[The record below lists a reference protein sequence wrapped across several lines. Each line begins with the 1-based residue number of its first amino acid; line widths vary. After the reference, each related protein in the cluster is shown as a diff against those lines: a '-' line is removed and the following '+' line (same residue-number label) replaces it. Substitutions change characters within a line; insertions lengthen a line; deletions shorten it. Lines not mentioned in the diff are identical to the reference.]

1 MEELNSDKNQPK
13 VIHGNIVDVIHSEIY
28 PALIFIR
35 NGIITEI
42 IQEERGKFDTYI
54 IPGFIDSHIHTESSM
69 LPPAEFGRIAAVHG
83 TIAVISDPHEIAN
96 VSGMNGIEYI
106 LQNAKNSPIKTY
118 FAAPSCVP
126 ATNMETSGALL
137 TANNIETLL
146 KNEEIKS
153 LGEVMNIPAVLAEE
167 KHIIKKIKLTHK
179 YSKIVDGHAPS
190 LSGAKLD
197 KYIEK
202 GISTDH
208 ESAFYDEALEKIS
221 KNMKIQIR
229 EGSAAKNFDNLMKL
243 IDTHP
248 DNCMLCSDDKH
259 PDDLVKGHINLMV
272 KKAVNSGIDV
282 MKVLKVASVNPA
294 KHYNL
299 DTGLLRIGDAADF
312 LEVDNLTDFNI
323 LKTYINGEIVAEKG
337 EALTK
342 HKQPD
347 AIVNNFKARKIEK
360 KALKIP
366 YQEGNLKVIEI
377 TDGELLTKQ
386 ILVEAKEENGSVAI
400 DLENDILK
408 IAVLN
413 RYQEAKPAIGFIKN
427 FGLKKGAIASS
438 IAHDSH
444 NIIAVGTTDEDLC
457 NAINIIVAH
466 KGGICAVAG
475 EKGKILPLPI
485 AGLMSDKDYH
495 TVATEYTAINKI
507 VKYFGSPLKAPFMTL
522 SFMGLLVIPE
532 LKISDKGLFDV
543 TNFKFTNIFE

>member
-146 KNEEIKS
+146 KKEEFKS

-167 KHIIKKIKLTHK
+167 KHIIKKIKLAHK

-190 LSGAKLD
+190 LSGADLK
-197 KYIEK
+197 KYIDK

-208 ESAFYDEALEKIS
+208 ESTTYDEALEKIN

-229 EGSAAKNFDNLMKL
+229 EGSAAKNFDSLMKL

-248 DNCMLCSDDKH
+248 NDCMLCSDDKH
-259 PDDLVKGHINLMV
+259 PDDLAKGHINLMV
-272 KKAVNSGIDV
+272 KKAVTSGIDI
-282 MKVLKVASVNPA
+282 MKVLKVACVNPA
-294 KHYNL
+294 KHYKL

-323 LKTYINGEIVAEKG
+323 LKTYINGEIVAEADKPVIQ
-337 EALTK
+337 
-342 HKQPD
+342 HKQPE
-347 AIVNNFKARKIEK
+347 IINNFKARKIEAE
-360 KALKIP
+360 ALKIH
-366 YQEGNLKVIEI
+366 YQEGKLKVIEI

-386 ILVEAKEENGSVAI
+386 IHITPKEENGFVTT

-408 IAVLN
+408 IVVLN
-413 RYQEAKPAIGFIKN
+413 RYQAAKPAIGFIKN

-444 NIIAVGTTDEDLC
+444 NIIAIGTTDKDIC
-457 NAINIIVAH
+457 NAINIIVRH
-466 KGGICAVAG
+466 QGGICAVAG

-495 TVATEYTAINKI
+495 TVATDYTKINKI
-507 VKYFGSPLKAPFMTL
+507 VKHFGSPLKAPFMTL

-543 TNFKFTNIFE
+543 TNFKFTDIFV